1 MKGSDSMQ
9 MINVDSRNISS
20 IGYENNILYV
30 LFNNGSMYS
39 YNNVPLNLSWLKPRD
54 SWELSPNGKMFTKL
68 SPYFLRFL
76 YMLYR

>member
-1 MKGSDSMQ
+1 MKGGDSMQ

-39 YNNVPLNLSWLKPRD
+39 YNNVPINVYREFLSA
-54 SWELSPNGKMFTKL
+54 SSHGK
-68 SPYFLRFL
+68 YFHTYIKKSYPCSRIH
-76 YMLYR
+76 